1 LAAAAAQEFVDFFM
15 VVVVVVV
22 VVEAAPAMTGK
33 GWRNYFELFRLI
45 SKELFIMTHRAAEPT
60 RQTAAEKSA
69 GAEKN
74 KNWIVV
80 VLSNDRGFE
89 ITGIRSKMHGN
100 KTPTTPVHRCS
111 CSFLSLPGRALCVV
125 SRLSFFFYII
135 YQVQASY
142 FLNTSE
148 GV

>member
-1 LAAAAAQEFVDFFM
+1 MAAAAAQECVDFFM
-15 VVVVVVV
+15 VVVVVVAVV

-100 KTPTTPVHRCS
+100 KTPTTPV
-111 CSFLSLPGRALCVV
+111 
-125 SRLSFFFYII
+125 
-135 YQVQASY
+135 
-142 FLNTSE
+142 
-148 GV
+148 

>member
-1 LAAAAAQEFVDFFM
+1 MAAAAAQKFVDFFM

-74 KNWIVV
+74 KN
-80 VLSNDRGFE
+80 
-89 ITGIRSKMHGN
+89 
-100 KTPTTPVHRCS
+100 
-111 CSFLSLPGRALCVV
+111 
-125 SRLSFFFYII
+125 
-135 YQVQASY
+135 
-142 FLNTSE
+142 
-148 GV
+148 